1 MSYSEQELDRLSK
14 ALEKDFKLLQTLK
27 LIHDYHSRVFKC
39 PKCGSSDLERISLLQ
54 YKCKQCGS
62 TLIYPS
68 FSPSDFSPNIPFSH
82 VLELVNLGIIE
93 AAHGGSK
100 GISYVLVKPE
110 LVKRALENKGFIE
123 EMPKIELPELEGE
136 LESEEFFN
144 LISDFRNIVNLILK
158 SVKSGGSA
166 HFLLLGPKISLK
178 SLIIEELTRI
188 PGSYFYVPSADPS
201 LDEVLWS
208 VKPNP
213 LIIPNL
219 DKMRSS
225 VDLSTLVNF
234 ISSNRVFVRKVGD
247 VVQHRSTVTASSLS
261 ERGIPRDLV
270 SYFITLH
277 LPPIEDEELRRKIV
291 TKLVMERSGKSEKL
305 ANYIAGRSSLF
316 SDFGFREFLELAKL
330 CDDED
335 CVDSVVSLLVKYSK
349 PLEKKRRRSKG
360 QKS

>member
-1 MSYSEQELDRLSK
+1 MPYSEQELDRLSRT
-14 ALEKDFKLLQTLK
+14 LEKDFKLLQTLK
-27 LIHDYHSRVFKC
+27 LIQDYHSRVFKC
-39 PKCGSSDLERISLLQ
+39 PKCGSSDLERVSLLQ
-54 YKCKQCGS
+54 YKCRQCGS
-62 TLIYPS
+62 TLIYPP

-82 VLELVNLGIIE
+82 ILELVNLGIIE

-110 LVKRALENKGFIE
+110 LVKRVLEDKGFIE

-144 LISDFRNIVNLILK
+144 LISDFRSIVNLILK
-158 SVKSGGSA
+158 SVKSGSSA

-188 PGSYFYVPSADPS
+188 PGSYFYVPGADPS

-219 DKMRSS
+219 DKMKSS

-234 ISSNRVFVRKVGD
+234 ISSNKVFVRKVGD
-247 VVQHRSTVTASSLS
+247 VIQHRSTITASSSS
-261 ERGIPRDLV
+261 ERGIPRDLI
-270 SYFITLH
+270 SYFITFH
-277 LPPIEDEELRRKIV
+277 LPPIEDEELRRKIM

-305 ANYIAGRSSLF
+305 ANYIAGKSSLF

-330 CDDED
+330 CDDEG
-335 CVDSVVSLLVKYSK
+335 CVDSVVSLLLKYSK
-349 PLEKKRRRSKG
+349 PSEKKRKSKG